1 VPDAGAGGEP
11 AFNHQL
17 VELTSLSG
25 TRLSDTDGLSAM
37 VVAAAGAVGMPA
49 LGPPLVRESPG
60 GVAIALLCRGGHIV
74 MQTSP
79 LEGLCYVDVVAR
91 EPADAAKGVEVI
103 TRGLARDGE
112 RRSR

>member
-1 VPDAGAGGEP
+1 VPDAGARQEP

-49 LGPPLVRESPG
+49 LGPPQVRESPA

-74 MQTSP
+74 IQTSP

-91 EPADAAKGVEVI
+91 DPADAAKAIEVI
-103 TRGLARDGE
+103 SRGFARDGGQ
-112 RRSR
+112 RSR